1 MVAAAFIG
9 PGTITT
15 ASIAGASYGFVL
27 CWALLFSVIATF
39 VLQEMSARLGI
50 VTGRGLSE
58 NLRAELGES
67 ALGKAAVVLVV
78 AAVGLGNA
86 AYEAGNITGAALG
99 LNAVIGGQM
108 GWWSA
113 SVGALAGVLL
123 LTGRYRLIEKTMLAL
138 VLTMSVVFLL
148 TMFMTR
154 PSLSAIASGLLVPS
168 LPPGSTLMV
177 LALIGTTVVPYNL
190 FLHASTAAQQWHG
203 VEDTELAIR
212 QSRWDTGFS
221 IGLGGLISLAV
232 MSTAAA
238 AFFGHEDN
246 FSAATMSQQLQ
257 PLLGPAASYFF
268 AAGLFSAGLS
278 SAITAPLAA
287 AYAVCGAMG
296 WPTELSD
303 TRFRSIWLSV
313 LLVGTVFAT
322 LGTRPLTAI
331 LFAQAANGFLLP
343 LCACFLLLVMNRDRL
358 LGGLKNSAVSNLVGT
373 LVVSVAMGLGLFKV
387 AQVLGLVN

>member
-1 MVAAAFIG
+1 
-9 PGTITT
+9 
-15 ASIAGASYGFVL
+15 
-27 CWALLFSVIATF
+27 
-39 VLQEMSARLGI
+39 
-50 VTGRGLSE
+50 
-58 NLRAELGES
+58 
-67 ALGKAAVVLVV
+67 
-78 AAVGLGNA
+78 
-86 AYEAGNITGAALG
+86 
-99 LNAVIGGQM
+99 
-108 GWWSA
+108 
-113 SVGALAGVLL
+113 
-123 LTGRYRLIEKTMLAL
+123 MLAL

-303 TRFRSIWLSV
+303 ARFRSIWLSV

-322 LGTRPLTAI
+322 VGTRPLTAI
-331 LFAQAANGFLLP
+331 LFAQAANGFLL
-343 LCACFLLLVMNRDRL
+343 LVMNRSRL
-358 LGGLKNSAVSNLVGT
+358 LGALKNSAISNLVGGF
-373 LVVSVAMGLGLFKV
+373 VVLVAMGLGLLKV